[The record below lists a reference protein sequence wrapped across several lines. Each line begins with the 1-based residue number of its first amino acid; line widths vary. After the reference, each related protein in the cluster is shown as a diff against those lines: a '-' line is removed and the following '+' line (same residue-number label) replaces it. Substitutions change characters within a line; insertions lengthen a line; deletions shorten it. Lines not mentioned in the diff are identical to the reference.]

1 MWLLHSIVNAANPV
15 NPPSADRKT
24 TAFDAI
30 CYPFQSASSTQ
41 HLHQKGGRVS
51 SACTDSAQID
61 PNHSSA
67 NIVLSNA
74 PKCGQRE
81 KTLSVRWW
89 HAGNLQLK
97 KIIAADCFEG
107 SIFKTG
113 PPPAGFSTLVVVQPI
128 SRSLSFCSAPR
139 RLFRRFWFSIAI
151 KHTFDPEDGA
161 LTPPFRRPAFY
172 SVTRFFHN
180 RTAWSS

>member
-1 MWLLHSIVNAANPV
+1 MWLLHSIGNPV
-15 NPPSADRKT
+15 NPQIVFRSAEGALQ

-74 PKCGQRE
+74 PKCGPSE
-81 KTLSVRWW
+81 KTLVTRRKFTI
-89 HAGNLQLK
+89 K
-97 KIIAADCFEG
+97 KKNKITADCFEG

-113 PPPAGFSTLVVVQPI
+113 PPLAGFNTQIVVQPI
-128 SRSLSFCSAPR
+128 SRSLSFCAAPQAP
-139 RLFRRFWFSIAI
+139 LS
-151 KHTFDPEDGA
+151 TA
-161 LTPPFRRPAFY
+161 LIL
-172 SVTRFFHN
+172 N
-180 RTAWSS
+180 RY